1 MEDREGRRSQGSSG
15 PQTQVVRFVLYAI
28 ENPVVANLLLVTSY
42 LPFCAAVPCHYGEII
57 QGTAGPLVAINL
69 IAPDTQFPNIVP
81 VYGILFITGEIWGTV
96 FNKLA
101 GADRICH
108 GSLDKPVSDP
118 QGLSLP
124 EVPFPA

>member
-1 MEDREGRRSQGSSG
+1 M
-15 PQTQVVRFVLYAI
+15 
-28 ENPVVANLLLVTSY
+28 
-42 LPFCAAVPCHYGEII
+42 
-57 QGTAGPLVAINL
+57 AINL
-69 IAPDTQFPNIVP
+69 IAPGTQFPNIVP
-81 VYGILFITGEIWGTV
+81 VYGILFITGEMWGAV

-108 GSLDKPVSDP
+108 RSLDKPVSDP